1 MPVPL
6 YARLA
11 LRPSG
16 FTPIQLFRGE
26 HGLNRPS
33 AISEV
38 LPLSPLQQG
47 LLFLSEYDR
56 EGTDVYTLQLV
67 VDFEGMTDADATAL
81 RGAAGVLLERHPN
94 LRACFRH
101 RKSGEA
107 IQVVPK
113 SVELPWR
120 EVEPAGADGGPP
132 TAADLDRVAEED
144 RLRRFDL
151 SRPPLHRFTLIRTS
165 GGRCRLVWTVHHIL
179 VDGWS
184 MTVLTRELA
193 SVAAELASQ
202 ATEKSSSE
210 PQLTA
215 PSAAP
220 YQAHLSWLG
229 AQDKDAARQAWAH
242 ALAGA
247 TEPTRL
253 IPAADGS
260 GAVAAGRGA
269 LPRAVPIDVTP
280 EVSDALTQF
289 ARARGLTV
297 NTVVQ
302 GCWAL
307 LLSRLT
313 GQDTVLFGAVTSGR
327 PAQIPG
333 VEDMVGLFANTLP
346 VRVHVDPSRTPADLF
361 ADVQRGQAGLLPHEH
376 LTLAEV
382 QQLSPVRGELF
393 DTALMF
399 QNYPMGHL
407 PIAAD
412 AGPQVTGVDIRSAT
426 HYPVTLTVFP
436 GTPLGLAV
444 NHVPALIPRADAH
457 RIGIR
462 FARLLEAAITRPDV
476 PCGRLDVLG
485 PAELTHLVD
494 GRNETDVDLPAH
506 WLAPLIGQWAVRTP
520 DAPAVTCGEQSLSH
534 GELHARADR
543 LARDLRAAGAGP
555 ERVVAIALDRSCDLV
570 VAALAVLK
578 SGAAYLPL
586 DPDYPVDRLR
596 YMLADAAPVVTLT
609 HRRVHALLA
618 GEGEAHT
625 GPLWILDDPDARDGR
640 DTPDTPD
647 TPGVLDPLPPPDAD
661 HPAYVIYTS
670 GSTGRPKGVVVPH
683 GALANLADDM
693 RRRFGVTSADRFLA
707 VTTFGFDI
715 ANLELFVPLAAG
727 AELLVASRETVRDPA
742 ALAAAVTASGA
753 TLMQATPSLW
763 QALVADHAPQL
774 AGVKALVGGEALPEP
789 LAHALTAHCASVTNL
804 YGPTETTIWS
814 TAALLTS
821 GARAGHG
828 PPPIG
833 RPLANTRVYVLDGAL
848 RPVPDGTFG
857 ELYIAGSG
865 LARGYLGRPGLTA
878 ERFVADPFAPH
889 GTHGTTRGT
898 TRRPRGA
905 RMYRTGDIVRWD
917 ATGSALEYAGRSD
930 HQVKIRGYRIELGE
944 IESVLGAQ
952 PGVQQAVVTARTDPA
967 GDTRL
972 VAYVVPAGTD
982 REQLRERAS
991 AVLPE
996 HMVPAVYVPLD
1007 ALPLTPNGKTDRK
1020 ALPAPPDERAGTG
1033 RAPAGPIEE
1042 LLCTVFAEI
1051 LGLERVG
1058 ADDDFFAL
1066 GGHSLS
1072 ATRVTNRLRA
1082 ALGVDV
1088 PVRSLFDARTAEA
1101 LARTLPPS
1109 PAGPDAPASP
1119 DGATATR
1126 RPPLRAVPHRSA
1138 STPLSYAQE
1147 RLWFLS
1153 RMDGPSGTYNI
1164 PLAVRLT
1171 GPLDAG
1177 AMRAAVRDVVTRHES
1192 LRTVFAEADGLPS
1205 QLILSP
1211 DEADEAGARLE
1222 HGPAPAEATLAE
1234 ALAAEAAHAFDLSC
1248 QVPLRTRLFTVGADC
1263 HVLSLTLH
1271 HIAADGWSLGPLAR
1285 DVSHAYRARLAG
1297 GAPQWEP
1304 LPVQY
1309 ADHALWQRELLG
1321 TKDDANS
1328 LVTTELAHWRAELA
1342 GIPEEL
1348 ELPTDFP
1355 RPAQAGH
1362 RGKDVART
1370 VPAETHARLT
1380 DLAHRNG
1387 ASLFMT
1393 VQAGLAALLTRL
1405 GAGTDIPLGS
1415 PVAGRTDDAVRDL
1428 IGFFVNTLVLRTD
1441 TGGDPSF
1448 NALLARVRER
1458 DLTAY
1463 AHAEL
1468 PFEHLVEEL
1477 NPARSM
1483 ARQPLFQVMLAFQN
1497 GTDPLPGLP
1506 GLTAALEPVGTTTAK
1521 FDLSFQVAER
1531 TTPDGSPDGL
1541 DILLEYSEDLYTEA
1555 TAARIADLLA
1565 TLLASAA
1572 HTPDAPL
1579 STLALL
1585 TPEERDTLLTTW
1597 NGRPDP
1603 QVPVTLTALFE
1614 GHTAQAPDHP
1624 ALITPD
1630 RAPTDPAH
1638 LTYADLNTRANR
1650 LAHLLLHRGVG
1661 PGDVVA
1667 LALPRSA
1674 TTVVAL
1680 LAVLKTGA
1688 AYLPVDP
1695 DYPADRIAYMLDD
1708 AAPAVVLT
1716 VAAVADR
1723 LPTPPDGAAPLVLD
1737 APDTLADLGDRS
1749 GADPTDA
1756 DRNRPLTPQ
1765 DAAYV
1770 IYTSGSTGRP
1780 KGVVVPHAGAANLV
1794 ANHRAHLSTGPGSRV
1809 LQFASFSF
1817 DATVWELCASLFSGG
1832 TLVLSTADSRLSGEL
1847 LAALITEHD
1856 VNHAVLP
1863 PTVLAGFP
1871 DPATLPDGLCL
1882 LVGGEACPPAVVERF
1897 SLNGTLRN
1905 AYGPTETSVCA
1916 TWSAPLTP
1924 GGKPPIGRPLD
1935 NFRVYVLDA
1944 ALSPAPVGVTG
1955 ELYIAG
1961 AGLAHGYLGRPVTTA
1976 ERFVAD
1982 PNGPSGARMYRSG
1995 DLVRWRSD
2003 GTLDYVGRA
2012 DHQIKLRGFRIE
2024 PGEIETVLARHPV
2037 ITQAAVTLTPSP
2049 TGAPQLTGYLV
2060 PVSGVATVDMPVL
2073 RAYAAESLPAHMV
2086 PAALVTLPAL
2096 PLTTNGKLDT
2106 RALPALAANAI
2117 AASGA
2122 GPSGRAPRTDG
2133 EEILADVFC
2142 EILGIEQVGADGDF
2156 FALGGDSLRSVQI
2169 VSRAAKA
2176 GLTLSL
2182 ADVFTHKTV
2191 AALAAA
2197 ARPTTPSLL
2206 PTHSAPT
2213 ASATPL
2219 APLLAI
2225 RPTGTAEPLFCVHG
2239 GVGFGLPYA
2248 ELAPH
2253 IDADRPVYALQSDGI
2268 AADAEG
2274 WNRPRDVRTLAAAYV
2289 DRVKSV
2295 QPQGPYHLLGWS
2307 FGGLVAHE
2315 MAVQLEAAGESVAF
2329 LAALDVFPVSPDDPN
2344 PSDEDIRTAFLAHH
2358 AKGVEISERDLNLL
2372 MAVMRHH
2379 TDIAREFT
2387 PGHFT
2392 GPLTLFVATGEQ
2404 AGANADLTRRWLP
2417 HVGGPLAVHEV
2428 PCGHEEM
2435 LTAGAARHI
2444 GVLTDAALSSI

>member
-1 MPVPL
+1 M
-6 YARLA
+6 
-11 LRPSG
+11 
-16 FTPIQLFRGE
+16 
-26 HGLNRPS
+26 NRPS

-56 EGTDVYTLQLV
+56 EGTDVYTIQLV

-101 RKSGEA
+101 RKNGEA
-107 IQVVPK
+107 IQVVPT
-113 SVELPWR
+113 SVEPPWR
-120 EVEPAGADGGPP
+120 EVEVTGADGGRA
-132 TAADLDRVAEED
+132 TAEDLYRVAEED
-144 RLRRFDL
+144 RLLRFDL
-151 SRPPLHRFTLIRTS
+151 SRPPLHRFTLIRAG

-184 MTVLTRELA
+184 MATLTRELA
-193 SVAAELASQ
+193 TVAAQLMSGPGLDVR
-202 ATEKSSSE
+202 KE
-210 PQLTA
+210 PA
-215 PSAAP
+215 PSAP

-229 AQDKDAARQAWAH
+229 AQDKDAARRAWTH
-242 ALAGA
+242 ALAGVA
-247 TEPTRL
+247 EPTRL
-253 IPAADGS
+253 IPAAGPSGS
-260 GAVAAGRGA
+260 VAAGRGA
-269 LPRAVPIDVTP
+269 LPQPVPIDVTP
-280 EVSDALTQF
+280 EVSAALAQF
-289 ARARGLTV
+289 ARSRGLTV
-297 NTVVQ
+297 NSVVQ

-327 PAQIPG
+327 PAQIPD
-333 VEDMVGLFANTLP
+333 VENMVGLFANTLP

-361 ADVQRGQAGLLPHEH
+361 ADVQRSQADLLPHEH

-382 QQLSPVRGELF
+382 QQLSSVRGELF
-393 DTALMF
+393 DTVMMF
-399 QNYPMGHL
+399 QNYPMGQL
-407 PIAAD
+407 PVTSD

-426 HYPVTLTVFP
+426 HFPVTLTVFP

-444 NHVPALIPRADAH
+444 NHVPALVTRAEAL
-457 RIGIR
+457 RIGMR
-462 FARLLEAAITRPDV
+462 FARLLEAAVTRPDV
-476 PCGRLDVLG
+476 PCGRLDVLDR
-485 PAELTHLVD
+485 AERTHLVD
-494 GRNETDVDLPAH
+494 GRNETAADLPAH
-506 WLAPLIGQWAVRTP
+506 WLAPVLSQWAARTP

-534 GELHARADR
+534 RELHERADR
-543 LARDLRAAGAGP
+543 LARSLRAAGAGP

-586 DPDYPVDRLR
+586 DPDYPVDRIR

-609 HRRVHALLA
+609 HRRVQALLT
-618 GEGEAHT
+618 GEGESHT
-625 GPLWILDDPDARDGR
+625 GRLWVLDDPDARPVTDGLPAM
-640 DTPDTPD
+640 D
-647 TPGVLDPLPPPDAD
+647 GVAPHAD

-683 GALANLADDM
+683 GALTNLADDM
-693 RRRFGVTSADRFLA
+693 RRRFAVTSADRFLA

-763 QALVADHAPQL
+763 QTLAADHAPQL
-774 AGVKALVGGEALPEP
+774 AGLKALVGGEALPEP
-789 LAHALTAHCASVTNL
+789 LARALTAHCASVTNL

-814 TAALLTS
+814 TAAHLP
-821 GARAGHG
+821 AGEPAEQG

-865 LARGYLGRPGLTA
+865 LARGYLNRPGLTA
-878 ERFVADPFAPH
+878 ERFVADPFTPH
-889 GTHGTTRGT
+889 
-898 TRRPRGA
+898 GA
-905 RMYRTGDIVRWD
+905 RMYRTGDVVRWD

-952 PGVQQAVVTARTDPA
+952 PGVQQAVVTARTDR
-967 GDTRL
+967 GGETRL

-982 REQLRERAS
+982 RELLRERAS

-1007 ALPLTPNGKTDRK
+1007 ELPRTPNGKTDRK

-1033 RAPAGPIEE
+1033 RAPEGALEE
-1042 LLCTVFAEI
+1042 LLCGVFAEV

-1101 LARTLPPS
+1101 LSRTLPAS
-1109 PAGPDAPASP
+1109 PAGTDDPAVP
-1119 DGATATR
+1119 DGASATR
-1126 RPPLRAVPHRSA
+1126 RPPLRAVAHRSA
-1138 STPLSYAQE
+1138 SAPLSYSQE

-1177 AMRAAVRDVVTRHES
+1177 AMRAAVRDVVGRHES
-1192 LRTVFAEADGLPS
+1192 LRTVFAEADGIPS
-1205 QLILSP
+1205 QLVLSLE
-1211 DEADEAGARLE
+1211 EADEAGARLE
-1222 HGPAPAEATLAE
+1222 QVRLPGEGALAD
-1234 ALAAEAAHAFDLSC
+1234 ALAAEAAQGFDLSC
-1248 QVPLRTRLFTVGADC
+1248 QVPLRARLLTLADDC

-1297 GAPQWEP
+1297 TAPQWEP

-1321 TKDDANS
+1321 AKGDPDS
-1328 LVTTELAHWRAELA
+1328 LASAELSYWRERLA
-1342 GIPEEL
+1342 GLPEEL
-1348 ELPTDFP
+1348 DLPTDFP
-1355 RPAQAGH
+1355 RPARAGH

-1387 ASLFMT
+1387 ASLFMA

-1428 IGFFVNTLVLRTD
+1428 VGFFVNTLVLRTD

-1448 NALLARVRER
+1448 STLLSRVRER

-1483 ARQPLFQVMLAFQN
+1483 ARQPLFQIMLAFQN

-1506 GLTAALEPVGTTTAK
+1506 GLEATLEPVGTTTAK

-1531 TTPDGSPDGL
+1531 TTAGGAPDGL

-1572 HTPDAPL
+1572 RTPDAPL

-1585 TPEERDTLLTTW
+1585 TPEERDTLLTAW
-1597 NGRPDP
+1597 NGRPVP
-1603 QVPVTLTALFE
+1603 RTPVTLTALFE
-1614 GHTAQAPDHP
+1614 GHTAKAPDHP
-1624 ALITPD
+1624 ALIAPD

-1638 LTYADLNTRANR
+1638 ISYAELNTRANR

-1680 LAVLKTGA
+1680 LAVLKAGA

-1695 DYPADRIAYMLDD
+1695 DYPADRIAYMLGD

-1716 VAAVADR
+1716 VTTVADR
-1723 LPTPPDGAAPLVLD
+1723 LPALPGGAAPLVLD
-1737 APDTLADLGDRS
+1737 APGTLADLGGLPD
-1749 GADPTDA
+1749 ADPTDA
-1756 DRNRPLTPQ
+1756 DRSRPLTPQ

-1780 KGVVVPHAGAANLV
+1780 KGVVVPHEGAANLV
-1794 ANHRAHLSTGPGSRV
+1794 ANHRAHLGTGPGSRV

-1817 DATVWELCASLFSGG
+1817 DATVWELCASLYSGG

-1847 LAALITEHD
+1847 LAGLITEHC

-1863 PTVLAGFP
+1863 PTVLGGFP
-1871 DPATLPDGLCL
+1871 DTAVLPDDMCL

-1897 SLNGTLRN
+1897 APRGMLRN

-1916 TWSAPLTP
+1916 TWSAPLAP

-1944 ALSPAPVGVTG
+1944 TLSPTPVGVTG

-1961 AGLAHGYLGRPVTTA
+1961 AGLAQGYLGRPVTTA

-1982 PNGPSGARMYRSG
+1982 PNGPAGARMYRSG

-2037 ITQAAVTLTPSP
+2037 IAQAAVILTPSP
-2049 TGAPQLTGYLV
+2049 TGAQQLTGYVV
-2060 PVSGVATVDMPVL
+2060 PVSGVAAVDVPVL
-2073 RAYAAESLPAHMV
+2073 RAHAAESLPAHMV
-2086 PAALVTLPAL
+2086 PASLVCLPAL
-2096 PLTTNGKLDT
+2096 PLTANGKLDT
-2106 RALPALAANAI
+2106 RALPALTASASAAP
-2117 AASGA
+2117 
-2122 GPSGRAPRTDG
+2122 GPGSPGRAPRTAN
-2133 EEILADVFC
+2133 EEVLADVFC
-2142 EILGIEQVGADGDF
+2142 EILGLEQVDADGDF

-2197 ARPTTPSLL
+2197 ARSTTPSEQSELS
-2206 PTHSAPT
+2206 PPSD
-2213 ASATPL
+2213 
-2219 APLLAI
+2219 PLLTI
-2225 RPTGTAEPLFCVHG
+2225 RPTGTAAPLFCVHG

-2268 AADAEG
+2268 AADPDG
-2274 WNRPRDVRTLAAAYV
+2274 WDRPRDIPVLAATYI
-2289 DRVKSV
+2289 DRVKQV
-2295 QPQGPYHLLGWS
+2295 QPHGPYHLLGWS

-2315 MAVQLEAAGESVAF
+2315 MAVQLQEAGESVAF
-2329 LAALDVFPVSPDDPN
+2329 LGALDVFPVVPSDPN
-2344 PSDEDIRTAFLAHH
+2344 PSDEDIRAAFLEHH
-2358 AKGVEISERDLNLL
+2358 AKGMEIGEKDLNRL

-2387 PGHFT
+2387 PGHFS
-2392 GPLTLFVATGEQ
+2392 GPLTLFVATGEPD
-2404 AGANADLTRRWLP
+2404 APVAELTRRWLP

-2435 LTAGAARHI
+2435 LATEAARHI
-2444 GVLTDAALSSI
+2444 GALTDAALGNA